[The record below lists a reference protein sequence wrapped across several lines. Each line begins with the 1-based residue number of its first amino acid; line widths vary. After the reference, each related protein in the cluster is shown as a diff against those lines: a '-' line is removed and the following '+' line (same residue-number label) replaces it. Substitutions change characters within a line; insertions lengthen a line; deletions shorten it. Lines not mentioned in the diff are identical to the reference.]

1 MERVA
6 AQEIID
12 NVKAEEGTVSP
23 QILQNLQNAT
33 GLSMQELS
41 DMASDSVVSLG
52 NFNIDPAVGRPTAS
66 DLQDQPT
73 GIGGGSNI
81 AVEPLPSGDTLLRN
95 NDTGRTTVVNQGE
108 DLASCQLRRTKH
120 R

>member
-1 MERVA
+1 MVEAGVTGVGDTGATTMERVA

-52 NFNIDPAVGRPTAS
+52 NFSIDPAVGRLTPS

-81 AVEPLPSGDTLLRN
+81 AVVPTATEWGHI
-95 NDTGRTTVVNQGE
+95 VAQ
-108 DLASCQLRRTKH
+108 Q
-120 R
+120 